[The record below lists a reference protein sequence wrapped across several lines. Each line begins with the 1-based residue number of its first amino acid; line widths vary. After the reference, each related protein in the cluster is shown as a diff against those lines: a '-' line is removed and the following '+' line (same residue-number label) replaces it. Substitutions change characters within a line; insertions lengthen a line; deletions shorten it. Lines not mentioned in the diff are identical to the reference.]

1 MSNGNVFHSQ
11 RYYALALDPIHVG
24 TGGYRLGR
32 VDLSIIRDPGD
43 NLPKIPGSSLS
54 GVTRAYTAMQTGRYQ
69 IRREVERGP
78 NDLPEIRTVSCAGKG
93 GDFGEEHCCQ
103 PNCPVCVSFGFSN
116 GRTQQSLQ
124 GMAQFFDARVL
135 FFPVHSMVG
144 PVWATAP
151 AVLRQAGMETPPRVP
166 TDQVLLAPT
175 LHPAPNQR
183 LTRLNLGW
191 LLLQA
196 EDDLEPESIRAALPD
211 LSASNPALDEVFGRL
226 VLLSDEL
233 FSKVVNDNLEVRTS
247 VAIDPSTGAADDKAL
262 FTYEALPRPTVFYFD
277 VVYNNPQHFQIRDQI
292 TKEMRTIPHD
302 IAWVRQHV
310 EQGLALMEHL
320 GVGGMNTRGM
330 GRLRVL
336 NLEEV

>member
-1 MSNGNVFHSQ
+1 MSNGNIFHSQ

-32 VDLSIIRDPGD
+32 VDLSIIREPGD

-54 GVTRAYTAMQTGRYQ
+54 GVARTYTAMRTGRYQ
-69 IRREVERGP
+69 TRREVERGP

-93 GDFGEEHCCQ
+93 GDFGEEHCCH
-103 PNCPVCVSFGFSN
+103 PDCPVCVSFGFSN

-144 PVWATAP
+144 PVWVTSP
-151 AVLRQAGMETPPRVP
+151 GTLGRAGMAHPP
-166 TDQVLLAPT
+166 QVSTGQVSLAPS
-175 LHPAPNQR
+175 LHPASNQQ

-191 LLLQA
+191 LLLQTG
-196 EDDLEPESIRAALPD
+196 DDLENGSIHDALPE
-211 LSASNPALDEVFGRL
+211 LPAGNPALDEVFDRL

-247 VAIDPSTGAADDKAL
+247 VAIDPETGAADDKAL
-262 FTYEALPRPTVFYFD
+262 FTYEALPRATVFYFD
-277 VVYNNPQHFQIRDQI
+277 VVYNNPQHFQIRDQ
-292 TKEMRTIPHD
+292 TTEGMRTIPHD

-310 EQGLALMEHL
+310 EQGVALMEHL

>member
-1 MSNGNVFHSQ
+1 MSNGNIFHSQ

-32 VDLSIIRDPGD
+32 VDLSIVREPGD

-54 GVTRAYTAMQTGRYQ
+54 GVTRAYTAMRTGH
-69 IRREVERGP
+69 P
-78 NDLPEIRTVSCAGKG
+78 CAGKG
-93 GDFGEEHCCQ
+93 GDFGEEHCGE
-103 PNCPVCVSFGFSN
+103 PNCPVCVSFGFSK
-116 GRTQQSLQ
+116 GQTRQSLQ
-124 GMAQFFDARVL
+124 GMAQFFDARML
-135 FFPVHSMVG
+135 FFPVHSMAG
-144 PVWATAP
+144 PVWTTAP
-151 AVLRQAGMETPPRVP
+151 AILRQAGMANPPQVP
-166 TDQVLLAPT
+166 TDRARPASS
-175 LHPAPNQR
+175 LHPTPNQR
-183 LTRLNLGW
+183 LTQLNLGW

-196 EDDLEPESIRAALPD
+196 GDDLPTDDIRSALPD
-211 LSASNPALDEVFGRL
+211 LPADAPALEEVFGRL

-262 FTYEALPRPTVFYFD
+262 FTYEALPRATVLHFD
-277 VVYNNPQHFQIRDQI
+277 VVYNNPHHFQIRGQ
-292 TKEMRTIPHD
+292 TIPHD
-302 IAWVRQHV
+302 IAWVQQHV

-330 GRLRVL
+330 GRLQVL

>member
-1 MSNGNVFHSQ
+1 MSNENIFHSQ

-32 VDLSIIRDPGD
+32 VDLSIVREPGD
-43 NLPKIPGSSLS
+43 NLPKIPGSSIS

-69 IRREVERGP
+69 VRREVAGGSGNNP
-78 NDLPEIRTVSCAGKG
+78 AIQMVSCAGKG
-93 GDFGEEHCCQ
+93 GDFGDEHCGQ
-103 PNCPVCVSFGFSN
+103 PDCPVCVSFGFSN
-116 GRTQQSLQ
+116 GRTRQSLQ

-135 FFPVHSMVG
+135 FFPVHSMAG

-151 AVLRQAGMETPPRVP
+151 TILRQAGMANPPRVP
-166 TDQVLLAPT
+166 PDRVLPASN
-175 LHPAPNQR
+175 LHPTPNQR
-183 LTRLNLGW
+183 LTQLNLGW

-196 EDDLEPESIRAALPD
+196 GDDLPAGDIRSALPD
-211 LSASNPALDEVFGRL
+211 LLTNVPALEEIFGRL

-247 VAIDPSTGAADDKAL
+247 VAIDPATGAADDKAL
-262 FTYEALPRPTVFYFD
+262 FTYEAMPRATVLHFD
-277 VVYNNPQHFQIRDQI
+277 VVYNNPQHFQIKDPA
-292 TKEMRTIPHD
+292 TGKMHTIPHD
-302 IAWVRQHV
+302 IAWVQRHV
-310 EQGLALMEHL
+310 QQGLALMQHL

-330 GRLRVL
+330 GRLQVL

>member
-32 VDLSIIRDPGD
+32 VDLSIVREPGD

-54 GVTRAYTAMQTGRYQ
+54 GVTRVYTAMRTGRYQ
-69 IRREVERGP
+69 VRSESVEDTGVASEV
-78 NDLPEIRTVSCAGKG
+78 RTTSCAGKG
-93 GDFGEEHCCQ
+93 GDFGEEHCGR
-103 PNCPVCVSFGFSN
+103 PDCPVCVSFGFSK
-116 GRTQQSLQ
+116 GQSQQSLQ

-135 FFPVHSMVG
+135 LFPVHSMVG

-151 AVLRQAGMETPPRVP
+151 SILRQAGITNPPQVA
-166 TDQVLLAPT
+166 TDQVRLSPA
-175 LHPAPNQR
+175 LHPTPNQR
-183 LTRLNLGW
+183 LTQLNLGW

-196 EDDLEPESIRAALPD
+196 GDDLATDDVRNALPELPAD
-211 LSASNPALDEVFGRL
+211 EPALDEVFGRL
-226 VLLSDEL
+226 VMLSDEL

-247 VAIDPSTGAADDKAL
+247 VAINPATGAADERAL
-262 FTYEALPRPTVFYFD
+262 FTYEALPRATVLHFD
-277 VVYNNPQHFQIRDQI
+277 VVYNNPQHFQIAGQS
-292 TKEMRTIPHD
+292 IPHE
-302 IAWVRQHV
+302 INWVRQYV
-310 EQGLALMEHL
+310 EQGLALIQYL

>member
-32 VDLSIIRDPGD
+32 VDLSIVREPGD
-43 NLPKIPGSSLS
+43 NLPKIPGSSIS
-54 GVTRAYTAMQTGRYQ
+54 GVTRAYTAMQTGYH
-69 IRREVERGP
+69 
-78 NDLPEIRTVSCAGKG
+78 CAGKG
-93 GDFGEEHCCQ
+93 GDFGEDHCGQ
-103 PNCPVCVSFGFSN
+103 PDCPVCVSFGFSK

-135 FFPVHSMVG
+135 FFPVYSMAG

-151 AVLRQAGMETPPRVP
+151 TILRQAGMANPPQVP
-166 TDQVLLAPT
+166 TDQVRPASA
-175 LHPAPNQR
+175 LHPTPSQR
-183 LTRLNLGW
+183 LTQLNLGW

-196 EDDLEPESIRAALPD
+196 GDDLPTDDIRDALPGLPTND
-211 LSASNPALDEVFGRL
+211 SALAEVFGRL

-247 VAIDPSTGAADDKAL
+247 VAIDPATGAADDKAL
-262 FTYEALPRPTVFYFD
+262 FTYEAMPRATVLHFD
-277 VVYNNPQHFQIRDQI
+277 VVYNNPQHFQIGGQ
-292 TKEMRTIPHD
+292 TIPHN
-302 IAWVRQHV
+302 IAWVQRHV
-310 EQGLALMEHL
+310 EQGLALMQHL

-330 GRLRVL
+330 GRLQVL

>member
-1 MSNGNVFHSQ
+1 MSNGSIYRSQ

-32 VDLSIIRDPGD
+32 VDLSIIREPGD

-54 GVTRAYTAMQTGRYQ
+54 GVSRAYTAMRTDRYQ
-69 IRREVERGP
+69 VRQEVDQGADGNP
-78 NDLPEIRTVSCAGKG
+78 TIRTVSCAGKG

-103 PNCPVCVSFGFSN
+103 PDCPVCVSFGFSN
-116 GRTQQSLQ
+116 GRTRQSLQ

-135 FFPVHSMVG
+135 FFPVHSMAG
-144 PVWATAP
+144 PVWATSP
-151 AVLRQAGMETPPRVP
+151 TTLRRAGMVGPPQVP
-166 TDQVLLAPT
+166 TDQIRLAPT

-196 EDDLEPESIRAALPD
+196 GDDLVIGDVRNALPGLPAD
-211 LSASNPALDEVFGRL
+211 DPALEEVFGRL

-247 VAIDPSTGAADDKAL
+247 VAIDPDTGAADDKAL
-262 FTYEALPRPTVFYFD
+262 FTYEALPRATVFYFD
-277 VVYNNPQHFQIRDQI
+277 VVYNNPQHFQIGGQ
-292 TKEMRTIPHD
+292 TIPHD
-302 IAWVRQHV
+302 ITWVWQNV

>member
-1 MSNGNVFHSQ
+1 MSNGNIYHCQ

-32 VDLSIIRDPGD
+32 VDLSIVREPGD

-54 GVTRAYTAMQTGRYQ
+54 GVSRAYTAMRTGRYQ
-69 IRREVERGP
+69 RRIARNPDGDPPIR
-78 NDLPEIRTVSCAGKG
+78 IVSCAGKG
-93 GDFGEEHCCQ
+93 GDFGEEHCGE
-103 PNCPVCVSFGFSN
+103 PDCPVCVSFGFSK
-116 GRTQQSLQ
+116 GQEQRSLQ

-144 PVWATAP
+144 PVWITSPTA
-151 AVLRQAGMETPPRVP
+151 LRQAGMSNPPQVP
-166 TDQVLLAPT
+166 TNQVRLSPT

-196 EDDLEPESIRAALPD
+196 AEEDLVTDNIRDALPHLPTND
-211 LSASNPALDEVFGRL
+211 SALNEVFGRL

-247 VAIDPSTGAADDKAL
+247 VAINPSTGAADDKAL
-262 FTYEALPRPTVFYFD
+262 FTYEALPRATVLHFD
-277 VVYNNPQHFQIRDQI
+277 VVYNNPQHFQIRGQ
-292 TKEMRTIPHD
+292 TIPHD

>member
-1 MSNGNVFHSQ
+1 MSNGNIFHSQ

-32 VDLSIIRDPGD
+32 VDLSIAREQGD

-54 GVTRAYTAMQTGRYQ
+54 GVSRAYTAMRAGRYQ
-69 IRREVERGP
+69 VRREVGREADGS
-78 NDLPEIRTVSCAGKG
+78 LIIKTVSCAGKG
-93 GDFGEEHCCQ
+93 GDRGEEHCCG
-103 PNCPVCVSFGFSN
+103 PDCPVCVSFGFSN

-144 PVWATAP
+144 PVWATSPTA
-151 AVLRQAGMETPPRVP
+151 LRQAGMTNPPQVP
-166 TDQVLLAPT
+166 TEQVRLVPT

-183 LTRLNLGW
+183 LSRLNLGW

-196 EDDLEPESIRAALPD
+196 GDDLAIDCIRNSLLGLPARD
-211 LSASNPALDEVFGRL
+211 PTLGEVFGRL
-226 VLLSDEL
+226 VLLSDKL
-233 FSKVVNDNLEVRTS
+233 LSNVVNDNLEVRTS
-247 VAIDPSTGAADDKAL
+247 VAIDPATGAADDKAL
-262 FTYEALPRPTVFYFD
+262 FTYEALPRATVLYFD
-277 VVYNNPQHFQIRDQI
+277 VVYNNPQHFQIKDQ
-292 TKEMRTIPHD
+292 TTGEMRIILHD
-302 IAWVRQHV
+302 IAWVRRNV
-310 EQGLALMEHL
+310 EQGLALIEHL

-330 GRLRVL
+330 GRVKVL